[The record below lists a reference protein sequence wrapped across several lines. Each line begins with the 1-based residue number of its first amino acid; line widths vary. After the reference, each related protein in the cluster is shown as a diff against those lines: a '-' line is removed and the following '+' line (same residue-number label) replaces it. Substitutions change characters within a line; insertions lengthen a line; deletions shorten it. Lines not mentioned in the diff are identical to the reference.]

1 MDAAKV
7 EEVCREY
14 RQALLKRWE
23 HWEVEAELEG
33 RRFGEVESA
42 KRSHAIPTVDTM
54 RHLYFLLGE
63 IPGLMAQGRTD
74 KAMRWLGWVQG
85 ALWGLGFETL
95 HDAKL
100 RNAPKGADY
109 SGEA

>member
-14 RQALLKRWE
+14 RQALLKRWDR
-23 HWEVEAELEG
+23 WELEG
-33 RRFGEVESA
+33 RRFGEVEST